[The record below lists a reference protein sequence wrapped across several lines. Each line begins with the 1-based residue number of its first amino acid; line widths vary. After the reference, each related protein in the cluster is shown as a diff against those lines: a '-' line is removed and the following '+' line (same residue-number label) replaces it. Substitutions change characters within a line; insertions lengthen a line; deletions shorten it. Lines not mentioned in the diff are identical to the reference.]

1 MIFFEI
7 TREKPLDLKIE
18 NDGIVSYYWAGA
30 TLTDPILNRPF
41 SVIL

>member
-1 MIFFEI
+1 MIFLEI
-7 TREKPLDLKIE
+7 ARENLDLKIE
-18 NDGIVSYYWAGA
+18 NDRNISYYWAGA